1 MIIDEAFLSSAVS
14 NLPSIAAG
22 DVTQHIRYDVNA
34 RNALKH
40 PESRIFFMSDE
51 RLSRMEDK
59 LDKLSEAVVEMA
71 RMEERLLTI
80 FKRLEHM
87 DAAFKKYD
95 DRVDEIEKQAL
106 IRGQKIAFAE
116 RLFWMVVTGALGLAF
131 VFLRIRK
138 FTDS

>member
-1 MIIDEAFLSSAVS
+1 MIFL
-14 NLPSIAAG
+14 
-22 DVTQHIRYDVNA
+22 
-34 RNALKH
+34 
-40 PESRIFFMSDE
+40 MSDE

-80 FKRLEHM
+80 FKSLEHM

-116 RLFWMVVTGALGLAF
+116 RLFWMVVTGAVGLAF
-131 VFLRIRK
+131 VFLR
-138 FTDS
+138 

>member
-1 MIIDEAFLSSAVS
+1 
-14 NLPSIAAG
+14 
-22 DVTQHIRYDVNA
+22 
-34 RNALKH
+34 
-40 PESRIFFMSDE
+40 
-51 RLSRMEDK
+51 
-59 LDKLSEAVVEMA
+59 MA

-116 RLFWMVVTGALGLAF
+116 RLFWMFATGDVGLA
-131 VFLRIRK
+131 VIFL
-138 FTDS
+138 T